1 MKFLAIYPDK
11 IDFSTG
17 LLISILAIIIVFV
30 ILYLI
35 ILCVQFSTI
44 FFKNKKDKKED
55 TQPIPNTNKKNKEIT
70 DEDMMVAALIA
81 TIEFKNET
89 NTDAKLVSIKQ
100 IN

>member
-1 MKFLAIYPDK
+1 MEFLAIYPNK

-17 LLISILAIIIVFV
+17 LLISILAIIMVFV
-30 ILYLI
+30 ILFLI
-35 ILCVQFSTI
+35 ILCVQFSQI
-44 FFKNKKDKKED
+44 FFKNKKDKKEEPKQI
-55 TQPIPNTNKKNKEIT
+55 TNTNEKNTEIK

-89 NTDAKLVSIKQ
+89 NSDAKLVSIKQ

>member
-55 TQPIPNTNKKNKEIT
+55 PQPITNTSKKNKEIT

-89 NTDAKLVSIKQ
+89 NSDAKLVSIKQ

>member
-1 MKFLAIYPDK
+1 MEFLAIYPDK

-17 LLISILAIIIVFV
+17 LLISILAIIIVFI
-30 ILYLI
+30 ILFII
-35 ILCVQFSTI
+35 ILCVLFSQI
-44 FFKNKKDKKED
+44 FFKNKKDKKEKQI
-55 TQPIPNTNKKNKEIT
+55 TNTNEKNTEIK

-89 NTDAKLVSIKQ
+89 NSDAKLVSIKQ